1 MFDKLLIA
9 NRGEIAVRIIR
20 TCRRLGIGTVA
31 VYSESDFR
39 GLHVRMADEAA
50 ALGGERPTDS
60 YLNQA
65 KLVEIARR
73 TGCQAIH
80 PGYGFLSENA
90 NFAQR
95 VAEAG
100 LTFVGPPSDVIA
112 TLGDKLAAKKLARS
126 VDLPTVPGHLEPVA
140 SYAAADAVAREMG
153 YPVLLKP
160 AAGGG
165 GKGMRI
171 VEQAEQLASALNLC
185 QQETRK
191 AFGDDRVFIERYI
204 RTPRHIEIQILADCQ
219 GRVVHLGERECS
231 IQRRYQKIIEESPST
246 FLDAAQRLRMGALA
260 CDLARA
266 AGYVN
271 AGTVEFILDADRAF
285 YFLEMNT
292 RLQVEHPV
300 TELTTGLD
308 LVELQLRIA
317 KGEPLPFDQADVAH
331 AGWAIETRICAEDPT
346 RGFAPSVGLITRY
359 AAPRGANIRVD
370 SGVDA
375 GSTVN
380 VYYDPMLSKVI
391 TWGPDR
397 EAARRRMVQALNG
410 YHIEGIFT
418 NVDFANRI
426 LTHPAFIRGE
436 LSTDF
441 IADHLT
447 DENRRLP
454 PPVEALRCMAV
465 ATTLIHHLRENL
477 VQDSLRPLNPQVGGG
492 TAPKRAHRYVTKCE
506 NDLFDVQLEPCDA
519 AREWQV
525 RISGSEQHLATPPI
539 EYYRRRLK
547 LTIDGQECIF
557 RFRYHGNFIEAA
569 FCGITRTFEIYNPRE
584 WELAR
589 HMPPPEPKAVGLDL
603 ECPMPGLVVEIKA
616 APGERVFR
624 GQELVVIESMKMESA
639 VLAPRDGEV
648 ASVAVAPG
656 QTVDTGTLLMMF
668 KP

>member
-1 MFDKLLIA
+1 MFHKLLIA

-39 GLHVRMADEAA
+39 GLHVRTADEAA
-50 ALGGERPTDS
+50 ALGGERPADS

-65 KLVEIARR
+65 KLVDIARR
-73 TGCQAIH
+73 TGCQAVH

-90 NFAQR
+90 AFAQR
-95 VAEAG
+95 VTEAG
-100 LTFVGPPSDVIA
+100 LTFVGPPAPVIA
-112 TLGDKLAAKKLARS
+112 TLGDKLAAKQLARS
-126 VDLPTVPGHLEPVA
+126 VELPTVPGHLEPVA
-140 SYAAADAVAREMG
+140 SHAAAAAVAQQVG

-171 VEQAEQLASALNLC
+171 VEQAEQLASALKVC

-204 RTPRHIEIQILADCQ
+204 RTPRHIEIQIMADRH
-219 GRVVHLGERECS
+219 GHVVHLGERECS
-231 IQRRYQKIIEESPST
+231 IQRRYQKIIEESPAT
-246 FLDAAQRLRMGALA
+246 ILDAPQRQRMGALA
-260 CDLARA
+260 CELARA

-271 AGTVEFILDADRAF
+271 AGTVEFILDAERAF

-300 TELTTGLD
+300 TELTTGYD

-317 KGEPLPFDQADVAH
+317 QGEPLPFAQQDVTH
-331 AGWAIETRICAEDPT
+331 NGWAIETRICAEDPSH
-346 RGFAPSVGLITRY
+346 GFAPSVGLITRY
-359 AAPRGANIRVD
+359 AAPRGTNIRVD

-380 VYYDPMLSKVI
+380 VYYDSMLAKVI

-447 DENRRLP
+447 DEDRRLP
-454 PPVEALRCMAV
+454 PPAEELRCMAV

-477 VQDSLRPLNPQVGGG
+477 VQDSLRPLKPQVGGG
-492 TAPKRAHRYVTKCE
+492 SAPLCAQRYVTKCE
-506 NDLFDVQLEPCDA
+506 DDRFDVQLETSDA
-519 AREWQV
+519 AREWRV
-525 RISGSEQHLATPPI
+525 RVNGIEQHIATPPI

-547 LTIDGQECIF
+547 LTIDGQDYMF

-589 HMPPPEPKAVGLDL
+589 YMPAPVPRAMGLDL

-616 APGERVFR
+616 APGDRIFR
-624 GQELVVIESMKMESA
+624 GQELIVIESMKMESA
-639 VLAPRDGEV
+639 VLAPRDGEI
-648 ASVAVAPG
+648 ASVAVARG
-656 QTVDTGTLLMMF
+656 QAVDTGTLLMKF